1 MRYLLVLYLSL
12 LLAGCTTRFEGTK
25 PGAVQQDFS
34 NDFLECR
41 ALARRL
47 TGREDDN
54 TITTCMQGKGWTI
67 RTEPKLRLF

>member
-1 MRYLLVLYLSL
+1 MRHLFVLYLSL
-12 LLAGCTTRFEGTK
+12 LLAGCATYFHGTK
-25 PGAVQQDFS
+25 PGAGQQEFS

-47 TGREDDN
+47 TAREDDN